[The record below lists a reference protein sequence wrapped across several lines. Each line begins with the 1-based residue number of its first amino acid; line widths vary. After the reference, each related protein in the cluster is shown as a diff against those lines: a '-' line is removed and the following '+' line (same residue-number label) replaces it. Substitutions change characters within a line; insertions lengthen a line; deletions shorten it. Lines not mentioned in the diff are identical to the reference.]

1 MNILPENR
9 RARFFYHGSSP
20 QKFPPGTVGT
30 VYYLQ
35 PPPDKPSLAL
45 AGEIRFRIM
54 SDASHFDDGE
64 DLKLPN
70 GSIWQITAYNLIR
83 APTTWKA
90 LLSKAK
96 EESLIDEG
104 VVSDIQNLAGRSQ
117 KPRRANLHY
126 EFDQPFIL
134 DLEHPFIN
142 RLFLNRSMVHQFSWK
157 IFWHLYRTS
166 RKKTEVKLAARY
178 VRYVRYTG
186 QLLVRFELSTVPS
199 VLSASRGPKKCL
211 VVRVLEVMTP
221 FRCLAFP
228 EYDLLE
234 EPIPGGLLM
243 RRPSRS
249 RMLEPVLYN
258 LEGRKDG
265 RIIAEFAGIA

>member
-1 MNILPENR
+1 MKVLPENG
-9 RARFFYHGSSP
+9 RAIFFYCGAPH

-45 AGEIRFRIM
+45 TGGIRFRIM
-54 SDASHFDDGE
+54 SDVSHFDDGE

-70 GSIWQITAYNLIR
+70 GSIWHIIAYSLIR
-83 APTTWKA
+83 AHSWKG

-104 VVSDIQNLAGRSQ
+104 VVSDIQKLAGPSHQ
-117 KPRRANLHY
+117 PSRANLHY

-142 RLFLNRSMVHQFSWK
+142 RLFLNRSMIHQFSWT
-157 IFWHLYRTS
+157 IFWPLYRTS
-166 RKKTEVKLAARY
+166 REKTEVKLGARY
-178 VRYVRYTG
+178 AG
-186 QLLVRFELSTVPS
+186 QLLVRFELSTV
-199 VLSASRGPKKCL
+199 LSASKGSEKCL

-221 FRCLAFP
+221 FRCLASP

-243 RRPSRS
+243 RRSSRS
-249 RMLEPVLYN
+249 RKLEPLLYN

-265 RIIAEFAGIA
+265 RIIAEFAGMA